1 MIVFSFSLY
10 GNADMY
16 TKGMIENANILS
28 RHFPDAR
35 VQVYAANDVP
45 SEILRQL
52 SEIPCVRIVRV
63 PRKKGI
69 LNMFDRFTAID
80 DPDCSLMFVRD
91 ADSRPHARDIACME
105 DFIQSDKMLHI
116 IRDHYWHGFIHIPG
130 GLWGIRQSA
139 LSALKEPMAANI
151 KQWINKRQKPYA
163 FYKRSTLPAQC
174 DQLFLRDVIYLHLK
188 DNALIHDR
196 SGAMEGEVRTPF
208 RVPIQDRLFCG
219 QVHRYDASGNEYT
232 EFDP

>member
-1 MIVFSFSLY
+1 
-10 GNADMY
+10 
-16 TKGMIENANILS
+16 MIENANILS

-35 VQVYAANDVP
+35 VQVYVANDVP

-52 SEIPCVRIVRV
+52 SEIPRVRIVHV
-63 PRKKGI
+63 SRKKGI

-91 ADSRPHARDIACME
+91 ADSRPHARDIACIE

-130 GLWGIRQSA
+130 GLWGIRKA
-139 LSALKEPMAANI
+139 AMKGTMAANI
-151 KQWINKRQKPYA
+151 HRWLNRRQMPA
-163 FYKRSTLPAQC
+163 SVLGMQGMQGPRLPPQC
-174 DQLFLRDVIYLHLK
+174 DQLFLRDVLYPRLK
-188 DNALIHDR
+188 GNALIHDR
-196 SGAMEGEVRTPF
+196 IGTLEGEVRTPF
-208 RVPIQDRLFCG
+208 RVPIEDRLFCG
-219 QVHRYDASGNEYT
+219 QVHRYDASGNEFT